1 MLNLSFHTLFIIPK
15 CNYNPECLYSNSTNL
30 RKGSS
35 TNCTSLVPY
44 GTNLGSTIN
53 MGRLPVNTRK
63 LVYMPYNIYS
73 IIVGILLSDGWVEKE
88 NINANARFRFKQA
101 LSRADYVIYLFLVL
115 AYYCSSLPS
124 LGLGQRNGKLTTGL
138 QISTRRY
145 RLARTGGG
153 RPCFNELYNLFYNNN
168 IKVIPYNIYDLLTP
182 IALAHWI
189 MGHGANLNKGLVLC
203 TDSFSISDVIRLSN
217 VLRIKYSLKTTKGL
231 NLINKYLHTS

>member
-1 MLNLSFHTLFIIPK
+1 MLEKVDIIA
-15 CNYNPECLYSNSTNL
+15 
-30 RKGSS
+30 
-35 TNCTSLVPY
+35 
-44 GTNLGSTIN
+44 
-53 MGRLPVNTRK
+53 NT
-63 LVYMPYNIYS
+63 
-73 IIVGILLSDGWVEKE
+73 
-88 NINANARFRFKQA
+88 RFRFKQA